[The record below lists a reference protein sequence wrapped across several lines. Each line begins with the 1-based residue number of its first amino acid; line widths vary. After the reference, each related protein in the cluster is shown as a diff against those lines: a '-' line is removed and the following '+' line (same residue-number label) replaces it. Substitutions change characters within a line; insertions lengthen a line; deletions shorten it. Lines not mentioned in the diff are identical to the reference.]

1 MVQNLEGSWK
11 ITIDPQNIGKT
22 ERWFEQFPEAEA
34 LETIIP
40 STIQQS
46 FPGYHGVAWYY
57 REIRLS
63 VTPILQ
69 GRLVLRFGA
78 VDYFAEVWVNGA
90 FVGQHESGETPFLLD
105 VTLALKTEGLNRIAV
120 RVINPAN
127 DPIDGFSLNTIPHR
141 NKTVPYKIGYD
152 FDFGGILQS
161 VELITV
167 PDPSITDVHLH
178 ADPQTGQ
185 VQFEISLQS
194 NINVKIKALLSIAIN
209 AKTRGSSVAGFHK
222 EIELLPGDTR
232 EVINIQI
239 LDPHLWSP
247 EDPWLYQAAVWLDAH
262 EKVVRFGFREFKIQ
276 DGYFCLNGHRR
287 FLRSAHTGNDFPIG
301 LHVPPTPDLAV
312 RDMYLAK
319 AMGFNMVRFI
329 AGLAFPEQLDACDE
343 LGLMV
348 YEEPLAAWMLG
359 DSPQM
364 AERFDRSIREMLLRD
379 RNHPCVV
386 LWGLLNENPNDPVF
400 KQAVK
405 TLALVRNLDR
415 YRVVAL
421 NSGRWDKDLTLG
433 SFSNP
438 ESEAWDCYLG
448 KEDATIP
455 PVPQGLPFG
464 LVEGA
469 GDVHYYPPYPLKIES
484 IRFLR
489 TLGHNSKHVYLS
501 EHGCGSEIDVV
512 RLVQL
517 YEQLGAREDLEDLK
531 YYKNIRNRFLADWD
545 HLHLGEIFSTPAH
558 FFRASHL
565 VQAEHRRIAFTA
577 IRSNPHLCGF
587 SMTGLVD
594 QGRSGEGSMCTTF
607 REIKPLAVETISTGW
622 APLRWC
628 IFVEP
633 VHGYRGQSFNV
644 EIVLANEDILR
655 PGKYHARWKVVGPKG
670 HVVVDHQ
677 VKVQIP
683 EFRSGMLTP
692 FVGPVVSEDVK
703 IDGPAGTYVVA
714 ITLDGGAAPTAGSES
729 FFISDPAKYRVP
741 DKPITIW
748 EEGTVLHDFLSGKG
762 VKCNLFD
769 PTKEPKQREILLLGK
784 LNSASTTRG
793 DWEEFIGRIYRGC
806 VAIFL
811 CPESLQRNMDML
823 YWVPLEMNGMVTK
836 SATWAA
842 GRDDYAQDHPIFDGM
857 PCGGMLDTKYYRDLI
872 PERTFDHQDPAP
884 DEVVSGAIGA
894 GYYVTQD
901 KEGYYSGDHIAIFS
915 FGEGRFVLNT
925 FLIGEHI
932 GKHPAADRLVLNFLR
947 WAQDLNK
954 GPLVAL
960 PPDFKTKFNNL
971 YP

>member
-1 MVQNLEGSWK
+1 MVQNLDGPWK
-11 ITIDPQNIGKT
+11 ITTDSQNIGKK
-22 ERWFEQFPEAEA
+22 ERWFEQFPESVT
-34 LETIIP
+34 LESIVP

-46 FPGYHGVAWYY
+46 FPGYHGVVWYY
-57 REIRLS
+57 REIQLS
-63 VTPILQ
+63 IIPMLQ
-69 GRLVLRFGA
+69 GRLMLHFGA
-78 VDYFAEVWVNGA
+78 VDYFAEVWVNGV
-90 FVGQHESGETPFLLD
+90 FVGRHEGGETPFLLD
-105 VTLALKTEGLNRIAV
+105 VTPAIKIDGLNRIVV

-127 DPIDGFSLNTIPHR
+127 DPVDGFKLNEIPHR

-167 PDPSITDVHLH
+167 PDPSITDVYIH

-185 VQFEISLQS
+185 VHFEIALQS
-194 NINVKIKALLSIAIN
+194 NKNDRLQASLSITIT
-209 AKTRGSSVAGFHK
+209 AKAGRSTVTNFNK
-222 EIELLPGDTR
+222 EILLLHG
-232 EVINIQI
+232 ESQEEFIVQI
-239 LDPHLWSP
+239 HAPHLWSP
-247 EDPWLYQAAVWLDAH
+247 ADPWLYEAVIRLDAH
-262 EKVVRFGFREFKIQ
+262 EKVARFGFREFKIQ
-276 DGYFCLNGHRR
+276 DGYFCLNGHRV
-287 FLRSAHTGNDFPIG
+287 FLRSAHTGNDFPIT
-301 LHVPPTPDLAV
+301 LHVPPTPELV
-312 RDMYLAK
+312 VKDMYLAK
-319 AMGFNMVRFI
+319 AMAFNMVRFI

-348 YEEPLAAWMLG
+348 YEEPLAAWMLD

-364 AERFDRSIREMLLRD
+364 AERYDCSIREMVLRD
-379 RNHPCVV
+379 RNRPCVV
-386 LWGLLNENPNDPVF
+386 LWGLLNENPPNPVF
-400 KQAVK
+400 KHAVK
-405 TLALVRNLDR
+405 TLALVRNLDKSR
-415 YRVVAL
+415 IVAL
-421 NSGRWDKDLTLG
+421 NSGRWDKDLSLG

-438 ESEAWDCYLG
+438 TSDTWDCYLG
-448 KEDATIP
+448 KEDATNP

-469 GDVHYYPPYPLKIES
+469 GDAHYYPPYPLKIES

-489 TLGHNSKHVYLS
+489 TMGHDSMHIYLS
-501 EHGCGSEIDVV
+501 EHGCGSEIDAV

-517 YEQLGAREDLEDLK
+517 YEQLGAREDLEDLS
-531 YYKNIRNRFLADWD
+531 YYRNIRNRFLADWNR
-545 HLHLGEIFSTPAH
+545 LKLGKCFATPAH

-577 IRSNPHLCGF
+577 IRSNPNLCGF

-607 REIKPLAVETISTGW
+607 REIKPLAPETISTGW
-622 APLRWC
+622 AALRWC

-655 PGKYHARWKVVGPKG
+655 PGKYPARWKVVGPKG
-670 HVVVDHQ
+670 LIVADHQ
-677 VKVQIP
+677 VTVQIP
-683 EFRSGMLTP
+683 KSKGNVPAPL
-692 FVGPVVSEDVK
+692 VVPVVLEDLK
-703 IDGPAGTYVVA
+703 IDEPAGMYEVV
-714 ITLDGGAAPTAGSES
+714 IFLEQGAAPAAGSES
-729 FFISDPAKYRVP
+729 FFISDPAEYAVP
-741 DKPITIW
+741 DAPITIW
-748 EEGTVLHDFLSGKG
+748 EEGTVLHDFLIEKG

-769 PTKEPKQREILLLGK
+769 PLKESEHREILLLGK
-784 LNSASTTRG
+784 LNNPATSRG
-793 DWEEFIGRIYRGC
+793 EWEAFIERIHRGS

-811 CPESLQRNMDML
+811 HPESLQRNMDLL
-823 YWVPLEMNGMVTK
+823 YWVPLEMNGLMTK

-842 GRDDYAQDHPIFDGM
+842 GRDDYAQNHPIFDGM

-884 DEVVSGAIGA
+884 DEVVCGAIGA

-932 GKHPAADRLVLNFLR
+932 GKHPVADRLVLNFLR
-947 WAQDLNK
+947 WAQDLVK
-954 GPLVAL
+954 GPLLAL
-960 PPDFKTKFNNL
+960 PPDFKNKFNNL